1 MQLSPEGAMGNEHLN
16 PRETREIVEAFVAAV
31 NSGRAEKVA
40 AAMTADAAFVD
51 SLGARIEGK
60 KALTDG
66 WRAYFRMF
74 PDYRIEVDAI
84 FTDGREAML
93 HGRASGTLHRDG
105 RPVDGGRWE
114 IPAAWRASTDSRRA
128 TLWQVYADNK
138 PVYALLDK

>member
-1 MQLSPEGAMGNEHLN
+1 MGDDHIR
-16 PRETREIVEAFVAAV
+16 PRETRDVVEAFVAAV

-40 AAMTADAAFVD
+40 GAMTADAAFID
-51 SLGARIEGK
+51 ALGRRIEGK
-60 KALTDG
+60 QALLAG

-105 RPVDGGRWE
+105 RALEGGRWE
-114 IPAAWRASTDSRRA
+114 IPAAWRAVTDSRRV

-138 PVYALLDK
+138 PVYALL